1 MRKVEMIEKLKN
13 DPNDRAFVMI
23 ALFIAGF
30 LLIFLL
36 NNVTTHFELGTWLY
50 RETRIFPTFP
60 PAGNDFRV
68 GYYRPAFYL
77 IDTRF
82 SAIGPNGT
90 YPSNYPPLVALSSLP
105 YALFDMTTAY
115 AIHVV
120 LLIAAN
126 LACLIMALIFVKKI
140 IFLKT
145 GLEEFSVNIISFIL
159 FFLVASYIF
168 SSYFFFYSIERGNT
182 DIFALFY
189 CFCSFWVL
197 IKNPN
202 KIWLQVILLSVA
214 VHFKIYPIILF
225 ALLFFKHGKK
235 LILPTVIVN
244 VIFLFCLGPNMAWA
258 FLKSM
263 SSGGEGVGIGN
274 AWSNVA
280 NHASYSFSIGID
292 SSSGEY
298 LSNTFFLIWAISFL
312 VPLLIWGITTIAV
325 ILSKYD
331 VTKAILIFM
340 SSIPL
345 MGLLPTVSMDYKLV
359 INGAAIILLTGLIT
373 KLFITKFAWFDVIQV
388 LLLIGVF
395 LMMSRSYA
403 FIPNTM
409 VFIQNKYIWLL
420 FLEIFMALNIFRYL
434 KRFSAN
440 KSESIE
446 IG

>member
-36 NNVTTHFELGTWLY
+36 NNVTTHFEPGTWFY

-197 IKNPN
+197 IKNPKYRIPVRRAGTRRQELEEKLRGCISKN
-202 KIWLQVILLSVA
+202 LPNINLSG
-214 VHFKIYPIILF
+214 HID
-225 ALLFFKHGKK
+225 
-235 LILPTVIVN
+235 LI
-244 VIFLFCLGPNMAWA
+244 
-258 FLKSM
+258 
-263 SSGGEGVGIGN
+263 
-274 AWSNVA
+274 SN
-280 NHASYSFSIGID
+280 G
-292 SSSGEY
+292 
-298 LSNTFFLIWAISFL
+298 
-312 VPLLIWGITTIAV
+312 
-325 ILSKYD
+325 
-331 VTKAILIFM
+331 
-340 SSIPL
+340 
-345 MGLLPTVSMDYKLV
+345 
-359 INGAAIILLTGLIT
+359 
-373 KLFITKFAWFDVIQV
+373 
-388 LLLIGVF
+388 
-395 LMMSRSYA
+395 
-403 FIPNTM
+403 
-409 VFIQNKYIWLL
+409 
-420 FLEIFMALNIFRYL
+420 
-434 KRFSAN
+434 
-440 KSESIE
+440 
-446 IG
+446 